1 MKICGIIFEPLNLTK
16 INFKQKKQESIMKK
30 FYLPIVVVLF
40 VSTLL
45 ITGCQESI
53 SPVAPVDQSI
63 TQIKQDKN
71 TPPVGVTFL
80 RAITNPKLNSIN
92 TVVTASATLEPSSG
106 GVVGGS
112 ETFGNYVYIP
122 PYTFN
127 ETTTFT
133 VTAADEEFSW
143 VEFGPSMTF
152 NGNVVVTLDF
162 SRFGLTKKEAKKLKV
177 WYYNENKG
185 KWEKVKGPYYY
196 SETSVTFFTNHFSR
210 YGWGN

>member
-1 MKICGIIFEPLNLTK
+1 MFN
-16 INFKQKKQESIMKK
+16 KKNQESIMKRIT
-30 FYLPIVVVLF
+30 LILVAVLF
-40 VSTLL
+40 VSTLF
-45 ITGCQESI
+45 ITGCQETI

-63 TQIKQDKN
+63 TQVKQDKN
-71 TPPVGVTFL
+71 TPPPGVTFL

-92 TVVTASATLEPSSG
+92 TIVTASATLDPATG

-122 PYTFN
+122 ANTFN

-133 VTAADEEFSW
+133 VTAADEDFSW
-143 VEFGPSMTF
+143 VEFGPSMEF

-162 SRFGLTKKEAKKLKV
+162 SRFGLTQKEAKKLKV
-177 WYYNENKG
+177 YYYNEEKG
-185 KWEKVKGPYYY
+185 KWEKVSGPYIYT
-196 SETSVTFFTNHFSR
+196 ETSVTFYTDHFSR

>member
-1 MKICGIIFEPLNLTK
+1 
-16 INFKQKKQESIMKK
+16 MKK
-30 FYLPIVVVLF
+30 LTISLVVVLF

-63 TQIKQDKN
+63 SQTIESKN
-71 TPPVGVTFL
+71 TPPAGVTFL
-80 RAITNPKLNSIN
+80 RAITNPKLNTVN
-92 TVVTASATLEPSSG
+92 TVATASATLDPAVG
-106 GVVGGS
+106 GVVGGD
-112 ETFGNYVYIP
+112 ETFGNFVYIP

-143 VEFGPSMTF
+143 VEFGPSMQF

-162 SRFGLTKKEAKKLKV
+162 SRFGLTKDQAKKLKV
-177 WYYNENKG
+177 YYYNEEKG

-196 SETSVTFFTNHFSR
+196 TETSVSFQTNHFSR

>member
-1 MKICGIIFEPLNLTK
+1 MKRISSLL
-16 INFKQKKQESIMKK
+16 
-30 FYLPIVVVLF
+30 VAVLF

-45 ITGCQESI
+45 ITGCQESF

-63 TQIKQDKN
+63 SQVKQDKN
-71 TPPVGVTFL
+71 TPPEGVTFL

-92 TVVTASATLEPSSG
+92 TVATASVTLDPAVG
-106 GVVGGS
+106 GVVGGD

-143 VEFGPSMTF
+143 VEFGPSMQF

-162 SRFGLTKKEAKKLKV
+162 SRFGLTQKEAKKLKV
-177 WYYNENKG
+177 YYFNEEKG
-185 KWEKVKGPYYY
+185 KWEKVKGPYFYT
-196 SETSVTFFTNHFSR
+196 ETSVSFQTNHFSR
-210 YGWGN
+210 YGWGT

>member
-1 MKICGIIFEPLNLTK
+1 
-16 INFKQKKQESIMKK
+16 MKK
-30 FYLPIVVVLF
+30 FSLSLVIVLF

-45 ITGCQESI
+45 ITGCQESF

-63 TQIKQDKN
+63 TQVKQDKN
-71 TPPVGVTFL
+71 SPPEGVTFL

-92 TVVTASATLEPSSG
+92 TVVTASATLEPSEG

-122 PYTFN
+122 PYTFD
-127 ETTTFT
+127 ESTTFT

-143 VEFGPSMTF
+143 VEFGPSMNF

-162 SRFGLTKKEAKKLKV
+162 SRFGLTQKEAKKLKI
-177 WYYNENKG
+177 WYYDEEEG
-185 KWEKVKGPYYY
+185 KWVKVKGPYTYT
-196 SETSVTFFTNHFSR
+196 ETNVTFLTNHFSR